1 MPSTTLFTPYGP
13 GCGVSWMTLVDL
25 KQSFTTGRPAF
36 TCASCHA
43 IFESGDAQRTH
54 YQSDWHR
61 YNLRRKVS
69 ELPPVTEAIFGQ
81 RLYAFLNPDEKAPKP
96 EGLKM
101 ECQACRKSFA
111 SENSYANH
119 LKSKKHLE
127 NETVGLGEPKLVIK
141 PKAKANPELNKDSY
155 LDQDA
160 TEEQIREALESKLSM
175 ARRLKPEECI
185 FCNHSF
191 ESFND
196 NMEHMVKDHG
206 LYVPDLEFVED
217 LPGMISYLADKV
229 SVAFCCL
236 YCNASVQPFT
246 SIESVRRHMLDK
258 GHLKIRFD
266 DEGMQELA
274 DFYNYEEILS
284 DDGDDEFVDV
294 DDEGEFESALVI
306 SPDETELILPS
317 GKRLGNRAYRK
328 YYKQNLPVER
338 DERPSRRS
346 EHQALISRMS
356 DHYLAAGMMQPAAER
371 KYIIDQRRDGERR
384 KEWDQKVSVRAN
396 RLQEYF
402 RIQLRQ

>member
-1 MPSTTLFTPYGP
+1 
-13 GCGVSWMTLVDL
+13 
-25 KQSFTTGRPAF
+25 
-36 TCASCHA
+36 
-43 IFESGDAQRTH
+43 
-54 YQSDWHR
+54 
-61 YNLRRKVS
+61 
-69 ELPPVTEAIFGQ
+69 
-81 RLYAFLNPDEKAPKP
+81 
-96 EGLKM
+96 M
-101 ECQACRKSFA
+101 ECQACRKFFA
-111 SENSYANH
+111 SENSYENH

-127 NETVGLGEPKLVIK
+127 NETSGLDEPKLVVK
-141 PKAKANPELNKDSY
+141 SKAQANLELNKDSY
-155 LDQDA
+155 LDKDA

-191 ESFND
+191 ESFD
-196 NMEHMVKDHG
+196 VSMDHMVKNHG
-206 LYVPDLEFVED
+206 LYIPDLEFVED
-217 LPGMISYLADKV
+217 LPGMVSYLADKV

-284 DDGDDEFVDV
+284 DDGDEEFVDV
-294 DDEGEFESALVI
+294 DEDRDDNGDFDSALVI

-338 DERPSRRS
+338 EERPSRRS

-371 KYIIDQRRDGERR
+371 KFVIDQRRDNERR
-384 KEWDQKVSVRAN
+384 KEWDQKVSVSAN
-396 RLQEYF
+396 KLQEYF